1 MLRHSPGL
9 RPGNRTAPLIHRLTF
24 LPADGESATG
34 DLAREPRLATLEAVL
49 FAAEEPLSARR
60 LAGIVG
66 LKDAGE
72 ATRLVSRLQEL
83 YERGEGAFQVAELA
97 GGFQLYTRP
106 EFHKWLVRLRRGI
119 GEFRL
124 STAARETLAIVAYR
138 QPIMRAEIEAIRGVK
153 SDEILHQLLDKGLL
167 RIAGR
172 DDSLG
177 RPVVYATT
185 KKFLQI
191 FGLKSLAD
199 LPQAELLRSPAK
211 RNTGNDSTPGDA
223 PPPGAS

>member
-1 MLRHSPGL
+1 M
-9 RPGNRTAPLIHRLTF
+9 PLIHRLTF
-24 LPADGESATG
+24 LPKHAETSEGE
-34 DLAREPRLATLEAVL
+34 LAREPRLARLEAAL

-66 LKDAGE
+66 LKDASE
-72 ATRLVSRLQEL
+72 AARMVARLQTL
-83 YERGEGAFQVAELA
+83 YERGESAFQVAELA

-119 GEFRL
+119 GEFKL
-124 STAARETLAIVAYR
+124 SPAARETLAIVAYR

-153 SDEILHQLLDKGLL
+153 CDEILHQLLEKGVL

-177 RPVVYATT
+177 RPVLYATT
-185 KKFLQI
+185 KRFLQI

-199 LPQAELLRSPAK
+199 LPQAEHLRSPAK
-211 RNTGNDSTPGDA
+211 RDTGDDPTQGDS
-223 PPPGAS
+223 